1 MRGKLSQPLQGK
13 EAKRLGLVDANG
25 WFQDAKDLAEKNN
38 GSSHFISQINRSVW
52 DEEWGEPD
60 AIAVVGVYGSIT
72 SGESEAPDPIHIPF
86 LTKGRSTGSETVVR
100 QLEDAFG
107 NPKVKA
113 VILRVDSGGGS
124 ALASA
129 EINAAIIRLKKKYKK
144 PLYVSMGFAAASG
157 GYYVSANAD
166 KIFCDELT
174 VTGSIGVFGA
184 KPNLDS
190 LMREQKI
197 KVEIF
202 KRGEYSDIASLFKP
216 LSPEE
221 IDIIQGLIDYY
232 YDQFIS
238 TVSEGRKLT
247 KEEVDQVAQ
256 GRVWLGTDAFNKRLV
271 DEIGGLF
278 ETVNYAKKNRHLGN
292 RFRLIYYAVPGGG
305 TIEDIV
311 TGSIVKYIQHNLSK
325 IFGLDDDNGLEVIE

>member
-1 MRGKLSQPLQGK
+1 
-13 EAKRLGLVDANG
+13 
-25 WFQDAKDLAEKNN
+25 
-38 GSSHFISQINRSVW
+38 
-52 DEEWGEPD
+52 
-60 AIAVVGVYGSIT
+60 
-72 SGESEAPDPIHIPF
+72 
-86 LTKGRSTGSETVVR
+86 
-100 QLEDAFG
+100 
-107 NPKVKA
+107 
-113 VILRVDSGGGS
+113 
-124 ALASA
+124 
-129 EINAAIIRLKKKYKK
+129 
-144 PLYVSMGFAAASG
+144 MGFAAASG